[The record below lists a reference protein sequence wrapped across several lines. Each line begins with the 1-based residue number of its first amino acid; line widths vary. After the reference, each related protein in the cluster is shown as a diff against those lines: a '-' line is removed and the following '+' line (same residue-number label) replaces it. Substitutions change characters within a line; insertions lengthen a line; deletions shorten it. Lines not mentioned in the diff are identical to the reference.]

1 MLTRKLSSS
10 ELIIVA
16 AVCAFLFF
24 YGLGSFGLVGADE
37 PRYAQVAREMLEHN
51 DYVTPTLNG
60 EAWLEKPALYYW
72 RAMFAFETFGV
83 KDWAAR
89 LPSAT
94 FALGMI
100 TVIFFHMRRF
110 RPGAQLDA
118 ALITASCAAVIG
130 FARGAST
137 DMQLAAPFTVAMLGW
152 YAWYE
157 TRKKIW
163 LVDLY
168 FFLAIA
174 TLAKGPVAPFL
185 AGIVVLLFCAMRR
198 DIKSGFRTLWIPGIL
213 LYIAIVLPWFVLVQM
228 RNPQFLHVFIFEH
241 NLERFATNTFQHR
254 QPFWYYIPVLLLA
267 LAPWTFFAIQALID
281 AFHSCLKDWRLPKSS
296 QQERTLIDSFPEF
309 LVIWALLPILFFSI
323 SQSKLPGYILPAIAP
338 CTILTADFLQ
348 RRKDNRI
355 SPLVIA
361 AHAALAGIV
370 VGLFLVFPYFLLQ
383 GMPLTIKARLLTV
396 VVSAAAF
403 LGIYFT
409 LRRTGYRFLRF
420 VTIVP
425 VIVIVGF
432 VLKVVAPSIDNFYS
446 ARPVA
451 HDLQVIG
458 TDQRPIAVYNTRREL
473 RYGLVFYRN
482 QKISSYNEQDIPL
495 SEHLLI
501 AKAGSRPEFE
511 PLLNGRQVARLGQFP
526 AQHVEY
532 YLVSAAH
539 SQRAAQIPSR
549 IPPEQAAGAPPQQR

>member
-1 MLTRKLSSS
+1 MLTRKLSSF
-10 ELIIVA
+10 ELLIVV
-16 AVCAFLFF
+16 AVCLFLFF

-37 PRYAQVAREMLEHN
+37 PRYAQIAREMLERN

-60 EAWLEKPALYYW
+60 VAWLEKPALYYW

-89 LPSAT
+89 LPSAS

-100 TVIFFHMRRF
+100 AVIFFHMRRF

-157 TRKKIW
+157 TGKKIW
-163 LVDLY
+163 LLDLY

-185 AGIVVLLFCAMRR
+185 GGLVVLIFCALRRDMKAALRTLWPPGVLLFV
-198 DIKSGFRTLWIPGIL
+198 
-213 LYIAIVLPWFVLVQM
+213 AIVLPWFVAVQM

-254 QPFWYYIPVLLLA
+254 QPFWYYVPVLLLS
-267 LAPWTFFAIQALID
+267 LIPWTFFAIPALLD
-281 AFHSCLKDWRLPKSS
+281 AFRSSLKDWRLPKASDD
-296 QQERTLIDSFPEF
+296 RTLIDSFPEF
-309 LVIWALLPILFFSI
+309 LVIWTVIPILFFSL

-348 RRKDNRI
+348 RRKSDPI
-355 SPLVIA
+355 HPLVIA
-361 AHAALAGIV
+361 AHAALAGLI
-370 VGLFLVFPYFLLQ
+370 VGLFLVFPYFFLQ
-383 GMPLTIKARLLTV
+383 GLPLTVKAKLLAIGLSAGSFMLIYVTV
-396 VVSAAAF
+396 
-403 LGIYFT
+403 
-409 LRRTGYRFLRF
+409 RRTGPRFLRV

-425 VIVIVGF
+425 VIIILGF
-432 VLKVVAPSIDNFYS
+432 VLRVVAPSIDSFYS

-451 HDLQVIG
+451 ADLMAIG
-458 TDQRPIAVYNTRREL
+458 ADGRPVAVYNAKREL
-473 RYGLVFYRN
+473 RFGLGFYRN
-482 QKISSYNEQDIPL
+482 QKISSYNEKEIPVFQ
-495 SEHLLI
+495 HLLI

-511 PLLNGRQVARLGQFP
+511 PLLKGRQFVPAGKFP
-526 AQHVEY
+526 AQHLEY
-532 YLVSAAH
+532 YWVSAATA
-539 SQRAAQIPSR
+539 SQAIATDP
-549 IPPEQAAGAPPQQR
+549 APPASITKK

>member
-1 MLTRKLSSS
+1 MLKRKLSSL
-10 ELIIVA
+10 ELVIVA

-37 PRYAQVAREMLEHN
+37 PRYAQIAREMLDRN

-157 TRKKIW
+157 TGKKIW
-163 LVDLY
+163 LLDLY

-185 AGIVVLLFCAMRR
+185 AGIIVLVFGILRR
-198 DIKSGFRTLWIPGIL
+198 DIKSALRTLWLPGIV
-213 LYIAIVLPWFVLVQM
+213 LYIGIVLPWFVAVQT
-228 RNPQFLHVFIFEH
+228 RNPQFLHVFIFQH

-267 LAPWTFFAIQALID
+267 LVPWTFFAIPALLD
-281 AFHSCLKDWRLPKSS
+281 ACRSCLRDWRLPKASE
-296 QQERTLIDSFPEF
+296 ERTLIDSFPEF

-338 CTILTADFLQ
+338 CTILAADFLQ
-348 RRKDNRI
+348 RRREQAIN
-355 SPLVIA
+355 PLVIA
-361 AHAALAGIV
+361 AHAALAGVI
-370 VGLFLVFPYFLLQ
+370 VGLFLVFPYFFLQ
-383 GMPLTIKARLLTV
+383 GLPLTFKARALAVILSAGSFMLIYVTV
-396 VVSAAAF
+396 
-403 LGIYFT
+403 
-409 LRRTGYRFLRF
+409 RRTGVRFLRV

-425 VIVIVGF
+425 VIIILGF
-432 VLKVVAPSIDNFYS
+432 VLRVVAPSIDNFYS

-451 HDLQVIG
+451 VDLMKIG
-458 TDQRPIAVYNTRREL
+458 ADARPVAVYNAKREL
-473 RYGLVFYRN
+473 RYGLGFYRN
-482 QKISSYNEQDIPL
+482 QKISSYNEKDIPVFQ
-495 SEHLLI
+495 HLLI
-501 AKAGSRPEFE
+501 AKTGSRAEFE
-511 PLLNGRQVARLGQFP
+511 PLLAGRRIAPAGGFP
-526 AQHVEY
+526 AQHLEY
-532 YLVSAAH
+532 YWVGAVSQSATELPKAA
-539 SQRAAQIPSR
+539 SVAPSE
-549 IPPEQAAGAPPQQR
+549 PPLTKK

>member
-1 MLTRKLSSS
+1 MLKQKLSSF
-10 ELIIVA
+10 ELLIVA
-16 AVCAFLFF
+16 AVCGFLFF

-37 PRYAQVAREMLEHN
+37 PRYAQIAREMLERN

-60 EAWLEKPALYYW
+60 VAWLEKPALYYW

-100 TVIFFHMRRF
+100 AVIFFHMRRF

-157 TRKKIW
+157 TGKKIW
-163 LVDLY
+163 LIDLY

-185 AGIVVLLFCAMRR
+185 GGAIVLLFGLLRR
-198 DIKSGFRTLWIPGIL
+198 DIKAALLTLWLPGVL
-213 LYIAIVLPWFVLVQM
+213 LYVAIVLPWFVAVQLK
-228 RNPQFLHVFIFEH
+228 NPQFLHVFIFEH

-254 QPFWYYIPVLLLA
+254 QPFWYYVPVLLLS
-267 LAPWTFFAIQALID
+267 LIPWTFFAIPALLD
-281 AFHSCLKDWRLPKSS
+281 AFRSCLKDWRLPKTSDD
-296 QQERTLIDSFPEF
+296 RTLIDSFPEF
-309 LVIWALLPILFFSI
+309 LVIWTVLPIVFFSI

-338 CTILTADFLQ
+338 CTILTADYLQ
-348 RRKDNRI
+348 RHRKDFI
-355 SPLVIA
+355 HPLVVA
-361 AHAALAGIV
+361 AHAALAGLI
-370 VGLFLVFPYFLLQ
+370 VGLFLVFPYFFLQ
-383 GMPLTIKARLLTV
+383 GLPLTMKAKFLATGLSTGLFLLIYATV
-396 VVSAAAF
+396 
-403 LGIYFT
+403 
-409 LRRTGYRFLRF
+409 RRTGVRFLRV

-425 VIVIVGF
+425 VIIILGF
-432 VLKVVAPSIDNFYS
+432 VLRVVAPSIDNFYS

-451 HDLQVIG
+451 ADLMAIG
-458 TDQRPIAVYNTRREL
+458 ADSRPVAVYNAKREL
-473 RYGLVFYRN
+473 RYGLGFYRN
-482 QKISSYNEQDIPL
+482 QKVSSYNDKEIPVFQ
-495 SEHLLI
+495 HLLI

-511 PLLNGRQVARLGQFP
+511 QLLKGRQFVPAGKFP
-526 AQHVEY
+526 AQHLEY
-532 YLVSAAH
+532 YWVSAAMP
-539 SQRAAQIPSR
+539 SQANASGPAA
-549 IPPEQAAGAPPQQR
+549 APPATKK

>member
-1 MLTRKLSSS
+1 MLPRKLSSF
-10 ELIIVA
+10 ELLIVV
-16 AVCAFLFF
+16 AVCLFLFF

-37 PRYAQVAREMLEHN
+37 PRYAQIAREMLERN

-60 EAWLEKPALYYW
+60 VAWLEKPALYYW

-89 LPSAT
+89 LPSAS

-100 TVIFFHMRRF
+100 AVIFFHMRRF

-157 TRKKIW
+157 TGKKIW
-163 LVDLY
+163 LLDLY
-168 FFLAIA
+168 FFLAIG

-185 AGIVVLLFCAMRR
+185 GGLVVLIFCALRR
-198 DIKSGFRTLWIPGIL
+198 DIKAALRTLWPPGIL
-213 LYIAIVLPWFVLVQM
+213 LFVAIVLPWFVAVQM

-254 QPFWYYIPVLLLA
+254 QPFWYYVPVLLLS
-267 LAPWTFFAIQALID
+267 LIPWTFFAIPALLD
-281 AFHSCLKDWRLPKSS
+281 AFRSCLKDWRLPKASDD
-296 QQERTLIDSFPEF
+296 RTLIDSFPEF
-309 LVIWALLPILFFSI
+309 LVIWTVLPILFFSL

-348 RRKDNRI
+348 RRKSDSI
-355 SPLVIA
+355 HPMVIA
-361 AHAALAGIV
+361 AHAALAGLI
-370 VGLFLVFPYFLLQ
+370 VGLFLVFPYFFLHGL
-383 GMPLTIKARLLTV
+383 PLTTKAKLLAMGLSVGSFMLIYVTV
-396 VVSAAAF
+396 
-403 LGIYFT
+403 
-409 LRRTGYRFLRF
+409 RRTGPRFLRM

-425 VIVIVGF
+425 VIIILGF
-432 VLKVVAPSIDNFYS
+432 VLRVVAPSIDSFYS

-451 HDLQVIG
+451 ADLMAIG
-458 TDQRPIAVYNTRREL
+458 ADGRPVAVYNAKREL
-473 RYGLVFYRN
+473 RYGLGFYRN
-482 QKISSYNEQDIPL
+482 QKISSYNEKEIPVFQ
-495 SEHLLI
+495 HLLI

-511 PLLNGRQVARLGQFP
+511 PLLKGRQFIPAGKFP
-526 AQHVEY
+526 AQHLEY
-532 YLVSAAH
+532 YWVSAATA
-539 SQRAAQIPSR
+539 SQATATDPAAPASITKK
-549 IPPEQAAGAPPQQR
+549 

>member
-1 MLTRKLSSS
+1 MLTRKLSSF
-10 ELIIVA
+10 ELLIVV
-16 AVCAFLFF
+16 AVCLFLFF

-37 PRYAQVAREMLEHN
+37 PRYAQIAREMLERN

-60 EAWLEKPALYYW
+60 VAWLEKPALYYW

-89 LPSAT
+89 LPSAS

-100 TVIFFHMRRF
+100 AVIFFHMRRF

-157 TRKKIW
+157 TGKKIW
-163 LVDLY
+163 LLDLY

-185 AGIVVLLFCAMRR
+185 GGLVVLIFCVLRRDMKAALRTLWPPGVLLFVAV
-198 DIKSGFRTLWIPGIL
+198 
-213 LYIAIVLPWFVLVQM
+213 VLPWFVAVQM
-228 RNPQFLHVFIFEH
+228 RNPQFLHVFIFQH

-254 QPFWYYIPVLLLA
+254 QPFWYYVPVLLLS
-267 LAPWTFFAIQALID
+267 LIPWTFFAIPALLD
-281 AFHSCLKDWRLPKSS
+281 AFRASLKDWRLPKASDD
-296 QQERTLIDSFPEF
+296 RTLIDSFPEF
-309 LVIWALLPILFFSI
+309 LVIWTVLPILFFSL

-348 RRKDNRI
+348 RRRSDSI
-355 SPLVIA
+355 HPLVIA
-361 AHAALAGIV
+361 AHAALAGLI
-370 VGLFLVFPYFLLQ
+370 VGLFLVFPYFFLHGL
-383 GMPLTIKARLLTV
+383 PLTTKAKLLAMGL
-396 VVSAAAF
+396 SAGSF
-403 LGIYFT
+403 LLIYFT
-409 LRRTGYRFLRF
+409 VRRTGPRFLRV

-425 VIVIVGF
+425 VIIILGF
-432 VLKVVAPSIDNFYS
+432 VLRVVAPSIDSFYS

-451 HDLQVIG
+451 ADLMAIG
-458 TDQRPIAVYNTRREL
+458 ADSRPVAVYNAKREL
-473 RYGLVFYRN
+473 RYGLGFYRN
-482 QKISSYNEQDIPL
+482 QKISSYNEKEIPVFQ
-495 SEHLLI
+495 HLLV

-511 PLLNGRQVARLGQFP
+511 PLLKGRQFVPAGKFP
-526 AQHVEY
+526 AQHLEY
-532 YLVSAAH
+532 YWVSAATA
-539 SQRAAQIPSR
+539 SQAIATDP
-549 IPPEQAAGAPPQQR
+549 APPASITKK